1 MKRMILAGVFMVSSI
16 SFAQTQDLA
25 SKTLSS
31 YTQVLNS
38 KELQKCKAHT
48 MTDEVLMAVRLLPDY
63 CTQFFKLS
71 QSTLAQVESSLI
83 SRLETAS
90 SVEAED
96 DIRHLIQGVQ
106 NTRQSYERL
115 RDGLTVANA
124 KYRAALLEETLQDDV
139 KFIKSFIL
147 ND

>member
-38 KELQKCKAHT
+38 KELQKCKSHT
-48 MTDEVLMAVRLLPDY
+48 MTDQVLMAVRILPDY
-63 CTQFFKLS
+63 CTKFLR
-71 QSTLAQVESSLI
+71 QSHATLIQTENALI
-83 SRLETAS
+83 SRLESAT
-90 SVEAED
+90 SVEHED
-96 DIRHLIQGVQ
+96 DIRHLISGVQ
-106 NTRQSYERL
+106 ATRQIHEQL
-115 RDGLTVANA
+115 TEGLTVANA
-124 KYRAALLEETLQDDV
+124 KYRVSTLEERMQEDV

-147 ND
+147 NK